1 MSVYVKIVRH
11 IQPNLDCYNVFKV
24 ELQAVADET
33 QPPFTR
39 NQGTSLVDPLGAL
52 ANALFGLHWGFKWSG
67 PA

>member
-1 MSVYVKIVRH
+1 MYVKIVRH

-24 ELQAVADET
+24 ELQRVADEI
-33 QPPFTR
+33 QPPFTC

-52 ANALFGLHWGFKWSG
+52 ENALFSLYWGFKWSC